1 LLEMDL
7 SDGWEPLCKFLG
19 MPVPNEPFPRAN
31 DAKAADD
38 YATRLLLKVF
48 GVWFGIFSAVG
59 VTLYCRFWLWN
70 NKDVLTY
77 FLK

>member
-1 LLEMDL
+1 MDL
-7 SDGWEPLCKFLG
+7 SDGWEPLCKSLG
-19 MPVPNEPFPRAN
+19 MPIPNEPFPRAN

-48 GVWFGIFSAVG
+48 GVWFGIFSAVR
-59 VTLYCRFWLWN
+59 VTLYCGFWLWN